1 MPAKQSLDEG
11 LEDRVTDPSKTPL
24 TFASHLIVPVPKRP
38 GVVARSPDVQ
48 LEKIGQVKTV
58 RRGDKLEV
66 LAVECRQSIVVVLQP
81 RSWIHDVLDAQQLAL
96 TLRTR
101 NLERLRQN
109 PFILNCLS
117 VS

>member
-1 MPAKQSLDEG
+1 
-11 LEDRVTDPSKTPL
+11 
-24 TFASHLIVPVPKRP
+24 
-38 GVVARSPDVQ
+38 
-48 LEKIGQVKTV
+48 
-58 RRGDKLEV
+58 
-66 LAVECRQSIVVVLQP
+66 LAMECRQSIVVVLQP
-81 RSWIHDVLDAQQLAL
+81 RSWIHDVLDAQQPAL